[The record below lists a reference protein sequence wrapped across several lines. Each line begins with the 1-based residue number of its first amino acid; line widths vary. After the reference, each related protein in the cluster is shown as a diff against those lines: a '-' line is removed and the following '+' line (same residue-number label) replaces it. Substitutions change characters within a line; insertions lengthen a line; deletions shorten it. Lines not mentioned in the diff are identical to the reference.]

1 MKAKMVRQ
9 GIIMPNFLKDDEQLE
24 GDNQGG
30 FIGSTPIQRT
40 TTRGGFGL
48 QKKMTR
54 TGMGFAAGLNKQNT
68 MAGDFASSKGF
79 ADAFMG
85 DPSLKK
91 LKEDINLKEVQN
103 Q

>member
-1 MKAKMVRQ
+1 
-9 GIIMPNFLKDDEQLE
+9 
-24 GDNQGG
+24 
-30 FIGSTPIQRT
+30 
-40 TTRGGFGL
+40 
-48 QKKMTR
+48 
-54 TGMGFAAGLNKQNT
+54 

-91 LKEDINLKEVQN
+91 LKEDIGLKEVQN

>member
-1 MKAKMVRQ
+1 
-9 GIIMPNFLKDDEQLE
+9 
-24 GDNQGG
+24 
-30 FIGSTPIQRT
+30 
-40 TTRGGFGL
+40 
-48 QKKMTR
+48 MTR

-91 LKEDINLKEVQN
+91 LKEDIGLKEVQN